1 MEDIMNISKRMTVN
15 NENGIF
21 IKLPKS
27 FYKKSVE
34 IVITPLMEKRK
45 IKKITREE
53 LKKMIPGSI
62 TESLMGIIS
71 NDMTLEEIKS
81 ERLKKYENIS

>member
-1 MEDIMNISKRMTVN
+1 MNISKRMTVN

-27 FYKKSVE
+27 FYKKNVE
-34 IVITPLMEKRK
+34 IVITPLVKE
-45 IKKITREE
+45 KKITKITRAE

-62 TESLMGIIS
+62 TESLTGIIS
-71 NDMTLEEIKS
+71 NEMTLDEIKN
-81 ERLKKYENIS
+81 ERLKRYENIN

>member
-1 MEDIMNISKRMTVN
+1 MTVN
-15 NENGIF
+15 NENGVF

-27 FYKKSVE
+27 FYKKNVE
-34 IVITPLMEKRK
+34 IVITPLMEDKK
-45 IKKITREE
+45 VTKITREE

-71 NDMTLEEIKS
+71 NDMTLDEIKN
-81 ERLKKYENIS
+81 ERLKRYENIN

>member
-1 MEDIMNISKRMTVN
+1 MENTMNISKRMTVN

-27 FYKKSVE
+27 FYKKNVE
-34 IVITPLMEKRK
+34 IVVTPLMEEKK
-45 IKKITREE
+45 ITKITREE

-71 NDMTLEEIKS
+71 NDMTLDEIKN
-81 ERLKKYENIS
+81 ERLKRYENIN

>member
-1 MEDIMNISKRMTVN
+1 MENIMNISKRMTVN

-27 FYKKSVE
+27 FYKKNVE
-34 IVITPLMEKRK
+34 IIITPLTEEENVT
-45 IKKITREE
+45 KITREE
-53 LKKMIPGSI
+53 LRKMIPGSI

-71 NDMTLEEIKS
+71 NDMTLDEIKN
-81 ERLKKYENIS
+81 ERLKRYENIN

>member
-1 MEDIMNISKRMTVN
+1 MENIMSISKRMTVN

-21 IKLPKS
+21 IELPKS
-27 FYKKSVE
+27 FYKKNVE
-34 IVITPLMEKRK
+34 VVITPLTEEKK
-45 IKKITREE
+45 VTKITREE

-71 NDMTLEEIKS
+71 NDMTLDEIKN
-81 ERLKKYENIS
+81 ERLKRYENIN